1 MKEYSATIS
10 KEGRVIIPAAVR
22 RALGFQASDA
32 LTLVVK
38 DGELRLL
45 RRQDALRNMQQ
56 RLRPLRD
63 PAKPAVDEL
72 LAERR
77 AEAARE

>member
-22 RALGFQASDA
+22 RALGFKTGDA
-32 LTLVVK
+32 LTLIAT

-45 RRQDALRNMQQ
+45 RRQDALRTMQE
-56 RLRPLRD
+56 RLSPLRD
-63 PAKPAVDEL
+63 PAKPVVDEL
-72 LAERR
+72 LRERR

>member
-22 RALGFQASDA
+22 RALGFKAGDA

-38 DGELRLL
+38 DGELSLL

-63 PAKPAVDEL
+63 PASPAVDEL
-72 LAERR
+72 LDERR